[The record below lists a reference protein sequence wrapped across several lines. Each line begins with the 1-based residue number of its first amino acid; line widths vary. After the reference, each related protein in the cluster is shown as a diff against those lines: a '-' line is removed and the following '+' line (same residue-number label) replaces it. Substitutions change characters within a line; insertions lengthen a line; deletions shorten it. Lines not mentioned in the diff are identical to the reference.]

1 MQMAF
6 IEDSI
11 YPTWTKNLDLDSQ
24 LRFDDFPLA
33 DQFKHVANII
43 STPADSKRQTVITFD
58 PVVSTEEW
66 NETLESVYIFT
77 VDGHIVKIGGSHK
90 SLCDRCGSYLCGHHI
105 RERGK
110 SGDCSKTNGFIYQTF
125 DHYARNGHIIK
136 MYAYKIEPAVVV
148 RKVWGTERTI
158 TITSQLYHGYE
169 TDAIE
174 IYKGVTGSYPIL
186 CDNCDPT
193 ARKSGKDKGPKCAGK
208 TKKGDPC
215 KSYSSTCKTKGHAE
229 INASS

>member
-33 DQFKHVANII
+33 QQFKHVANII
-43 STPADSKRQTVITFD
+43 STPANSKRQTVITFD
-58 PVVSTEEW
+58 PTISKVEW
-66 NETLESVYIFT
+66 NEVNEIVYIFT
-77 VDGHIVKIGGSHK
+77 VDGRIVKIGGSFT
-90 SLCDRCGSYLCGHHI
+90 SLLGRCGSYLCGHHI

-136 MYAYKIEPAVVV
+136 MYAFKIPPVKVKVDIWGSHTEVVAQV
-148 RKVWGTERTI
+148 YPK
-158 TITSQLYHGYE
+158 YE
-169 TDAIE
+169 TAAME
-174 IYKGVTGSYPIL
+174 TYKKITGAYPIL

-193 ARKSGKDKGPKCAGK
+193 ARR
-208 TKKGDPC
+208 
-215 KSYSSTCKTKGHAE
+215 E
-229 INASS
+229 